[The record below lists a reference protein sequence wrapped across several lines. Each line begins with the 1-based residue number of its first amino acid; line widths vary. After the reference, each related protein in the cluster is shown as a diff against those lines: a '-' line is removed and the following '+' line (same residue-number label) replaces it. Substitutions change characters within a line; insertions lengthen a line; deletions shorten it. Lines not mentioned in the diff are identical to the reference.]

1 MLAVLFQQKHAMPTS
16 RKRHSRSKEPAPL
29 KFPASGGLAK
39 VFTKLVKIA
48 LKFPGVEEGRS
59 YGTPAL
65 KVKGKFLARL
75 RTEAEGGLAI
85 HCDFAEREMLI
96 QAEPG
101 VFFITDHYKDSPM
114 VLIDLKKVRWDAMPY
129 LIEQAWRT
137 VASPKLLKEFDSP
150 K

>member
-16 RKRHSRSKEPAPL
+16 RNRKPHSKEPAPL
-29 KFPASGGLAK
+29 KFPASGDLAK
-39 VFTKLVKIA
+39 AFRKLVKIA
-48 LKFPGVEEGRS
+48 LRFPGVEESRS

-85 HCDFAEREMLI
+85 HCELVEREMLM

-101 VFFITDHYKDSPM
+101 VFYITDHYKDSAM
-114 VLIDLKKVRWDAMPY
+114 ILINLNKVRWDAMPY
-129 LIEQAWRT
+129 FVEQAWRT
-137 VASPKLLKEFDSP
+137 VASPKLLKEFDSGA
-150 K
+150 

>member
-1 MLAVLFQQKHAMPTS
+1 MPTS
-16 RKRHSRSKEPAPL
+16 RKRHSHSKEPAPL
-29 KFPASGGLAK
+29 KFPAIGGLAK
-39 VFTKLVKIA
+39 LFTKLVKIA

-85 HCDFAEREMLI
+85 HCDFVEREMLM
-96 QAEPG
+96 QAEPE

-114 VLIDLKKVRWDAMPY
+114 VLIDLQKVRWDAMPY